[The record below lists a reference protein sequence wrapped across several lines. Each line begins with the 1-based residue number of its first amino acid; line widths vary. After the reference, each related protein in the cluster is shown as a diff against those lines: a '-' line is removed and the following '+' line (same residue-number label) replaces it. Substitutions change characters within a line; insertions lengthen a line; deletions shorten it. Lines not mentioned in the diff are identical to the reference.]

1 MGGAPPPRHLGEA
14 MPSRLW
20 NLVAGGGSTA
30 SDEWPADLE
39 SGGRVADH
47 DDIRRVIETCC
58 QANAEA
64 LVLSFEDEAVC
75 PMRFLEMGDETFRLS
90 VEGDLPPLLRPPTQ
104 CSVSLRFGQRNRV
117 FIATV
122 LAVRPGE
129 ISGGTLELV
138 LRIPGEIAAGDPRMA
153 FRVPI
158 LKPSDLAME
167 LRADGLVIDDARP
180 LNLSLIGMLIEV
192 SDSDVAVADHAKF
205 EVVLRRGEVQ
215 VTLQAELRRR
225 YERRMAL
232 FFPDVLDDG
241 SLEPPDELRFIV
253 RELELLWLR
262 QRAR

>member
-1 MGGAPPPRHLGEA
+1 

-20 NLVAGGGSTA
+20 NLVAGAGSTA
-30 SDEWPADLE
+30 TDEWPADLE
-39 SGGRVADH
+39 SGGSVEDR
-47 DDIRRVIETCC
+47 DDVRQVIETCC

-64 LVLSFEDEAVC
+64 LVLSFEDKAVC
-75 PMRFLEMGDETFRLS
+75 PMRFLELGDEVFRLS

-104 CSVSLRFGQRNRV
+104 CSISLRFGQRNRA

-129 ISGGTLELV
+129 ISGGTLEL
-138 LRIPGEIAAGDPRMA
+138 LLKIPGEIAAGDPRMA

-158 LKPSDLAME
+158 LKPADLGIE
-167 LRADGLVIDDARP
+167 LHVNGDRVMDARP
-180 LNLSLIGMLIEV
+180 VNLSLIGMLLETPPAVVSVPEDADVRVLLRHGNVQITVRAEV
-192 SDSDVAVADHAKF
+192 RH
-205 EVVLRRGEVQ
+205 
-215 VTLQAELRRR
+215 R
-225 YERRMAL
+225 YERRLAL

-241 SLEPPDELRFIV
+241 RLKPPDELRAIV